1 MVLRAIGQEYR
12 GDEHAVHSPE
22 ELQLLVTQTA
32 RAGLLSGP
40 ERELVQ
46 RAFSFSDQTA
56 GEVMLPRT
64 EIVALPLDST
74 AQDALHVAQR
84 YRHTRFPVYEE
95 TIDNIVGVLSTK
107 DLLAF
112 ATALRA

>member
-1 MVLRAIGQEYR
+1 MFKPFISLLYTFTNVVLRAIGQEYR

-46 RAFSFSDQTA
+46 RAFSFSDQNA

-64 EIVALPLDST
+64 EIVALAIDST
-74 AQDALHVAQR
+74 ATGAGL
-84 YRHTRFPVYEE
+84 
-95 TIDNIVGVLSTK
+95 G
-107 DLLAF
+107 
-112 ATALRA
+112 RAWLEGR